1 MEKILIFKVGGKV
14 IDDFMHLER
23 FLKDFAEID
32 ARKLLIHGGGKWVS
46 AMSDRLGIEV
56 KMRDGR
62 RITDKDTLEV
72 VKMMLPGVANKN
84 IVSLLQKYHCNAMGL
99 TGADGNMIKSIKR
112 PIKDGMD
119 FGYVGDVTEVNVN
132 HLDIIIKAGFV
143 PVFTALTHDG
153 EGQLLNT
160 NADTIASSLA
170 IGLSSVYEVDLFYCF
185 EKAGVLKDV
194 SNEHSIIKSI
204 NSESY
209 EGLKESRII
218 HSGMI
223 PKIDN
228 AFDAIKKGVSKVHIC
243 HYKDVEHIPK
253 GNLDIGTVISG

>member
-1 MEKILIFKVGGKV
+1 MEKILIFKIGGKV
-14 IDDFMHLER
+14 IDDFMHLEK

-32 ARKLLIHGGGKWVS
+32 TRKLLIHGGGKWVS

-56 KMRDGR
+56 KMIDGR

-84 IVSLLQKYHCNAMGL
+84 IVSLLQKHQCNALGL
-99 TGADGNMIKSIKR
+99 TGADGNLIKSIKR
-112 PIKDGMD
+112 PIKEGRD

-132 HLDIIIKAGFV
+132 QLDIIIKAGFV

-170 IGLSSVYEVDLFYCF
+170 IGLSSVYEVDLFYCL

-204 NSESY
+204 NSEVY
-209 EGLKESRII
+209 EGLKESGII

-243 HYKDVEHIPK
+243 HYNDVERIPK